1 MIRRPPRSTR
11 TDTLFPYTTL
21 FRAKA
26 VAVYGQSKL
35 AMLMF
40 AIELDRRSKANSWG
54 LTSVAAHPGYART
67 HLVDN
72 GPAVGG
78 NAISTSIMKLLGW
91 AIGHSA
97 EAGALPTLKA
107 STIPGPNG
115 GKPCGPPARSG

>member
-91 AIGHSA
+91 ALGNCA
-97 EAGALPTLKA
+97 EAGALLTLLA
-107 STIPGPNG
+107 STERKSVVSGQG
-115 GKPCGPPARSG
+115 GYGSVGR

>member
-1 MIRRPPRSTR
+1 
-11 TDTLFPYTTL
+11 
-21 FRAKA
+21 
-26 VAVYGQSKL
+26 
-35 AMLMF
+35 MLMF

-97 EAGALPTLKA
+97 EAGALPTLMA
-107 STIPGPNG
+107 STLPGAKG
-115 GKPCGPPARSG
+115 GQLFGPQGWMEIKGDRKSTRLNSSH

>member
-1 MIRRPPRSTR
+1 
-11 TDTLFPYTTL
+11 
-21 FRAKA
+21 
-26 VAVYGQSKL
+26 
-35 AMLMF
+35 MLMF

-97 EAGALPTLKA
+97 EAGALPTLMA
-107 STIPGPNG
+107 SPLPGRSEERRV
-115 GKPCGPPARSG
+115 GKEGVSTCRCRWSRYH

>member
-1 MIRRPPRSTR
+1 MCICFCFYCVFNVPRTTGLY
-11 TDTLFPYTTL
+11 TDCYILPLTCSFPIYE
-21 FRAKA
+21 RGYKA

-40 AIELDRRSKANSWG
+40 SIELDRRSKANSWG

-78 NAISTSIMKLLGW
+78 NAIST
-91 AIGHSA
+91 
-97 EAGALPTLKA
+97 
-107 STIPGPNG
+107 
-115 GKPCGPPARSG
+115 